1 MMRKWHFTLLAM
13 ALVLLGVALNAIS
26 RQGPADDVA
35 LYRDSTRE
43 IYLHKGRLAHKSYD
57 DGGTYLDASML
68 NIYRNETWMDIMEYS
83 TWHIDPVKMMYKVSE
98 ITSCSLDGQT
108 QET

>member
-1 MMRKWHFTLLAM
+1 MLVMATILTGIAM
-13 ALVLLGVALNAIS
+13 NAVFK
-26 RQGPADDVA
+26 QGPADDVA

-43 IYLHKGRLAHKSYD
+43 IYLHKGRLALKSYD